1 MLTSGARY
9 CLEALMPSIGMI
21 AAYLRRHFRNDEGAT
36 AVEYGLL
43 VSLIAIIVIG
53 GVTLFG
59 TKVND
64 VFTLVTTKFG

>member
-1 MLTSGARY
+1 
-9 CLEALMPSIGMI
+9 MPSISTI
-21 AAYLRRHFRNDEGAT
+21 AAYLRSHLRKDEGAT

-59 TKVND
+59 NRVND
-64 VFTLVTTKFG
+64 VFTFVTSKVG

>member
-1 MLTSGARY
+1 MDKLNFIY
-9 CLEALMPSIGMI
+9 
-21 AAYLRRHFRNDEGAT
+21 AYLQTRLTRDDEGAT

-59 TKVND
+59 AKVD
-64 VFTLVTTKFG
+64 GVFRSVVTKF